1 VRLLTN
7 NPKKLVGLKGYGLEV
22 VDRVRIE
29 APATDENAGYL
40 TAKRL
45 KLGHML
51 AS

>member
-1 VRLLTN
+1 
-7 NPKKLVGLKGYGLEV
+7 
-22 VDRVRIE
+22 VRIE
-29 APATDENAGYL
+29 APTTDVNAGYL